1 MHSVSTCLAAAILFV
16 SFPVLSQPTL
26 GLDRRPEAPRDFLAA
41 ASKPIDGHRVG
52 PTAEQAQAF
61 EQLLPAR
68 LELMSRVAA
77 KFGPQ
82 LLEGP
87 EGRPERFRNFMAD
100 AHTAPSAVLER
111 LLGSASTVRQF
122 GEGLVQAKASPSYKA
137 LGDDRNLTFVPV
149 GPCRIADSRE
159 ATLGKLNSGV
169 ARQYKNWAEPS
180 QGGNAGCNEFSGV
193 RRGAKGAIALTVT
206 VVGAGGPG
214 YLTLRPVGSL
224 ALTSVINFDA
234 KQVLANSTVVTMT
247 GAGQATPDFEIV
259 PAVFGGSG
267 QVHVVLDLLGFYVAS
282 EPTMLECNF
291 TTVISITSTFSG
303 SKFTLVP
310 ACATGFSLTGIRCT
324 NNSSGGAQLQGIYFQ
339 DDGGYCEWFQPAP
352 GSITYEAAGR
362 CCRVPGQIGP
372 RFP

>member
-1 MHSVSTCLAAAILFV
+1 MCLAVTI
-16 SFPVLSQPTL
+16 
-26 GLDRRPEAPRDFLAA
+26 LAA
-41 ASKPIDGHRVG
+41 ASSASSQPIPGADRLAQAKPEVLTPVLKTIERDRAG
-52 PTAEQAQAF
+52 PTEEQARVF
-61 EQLLPAR
+61 EQRLPAR
-68 LELMSRVAA
+68 MELISRVAA
-77 KFGPQ
+77 KFKP
-82 LLEGP
+82 LLVTGQD
-87 EGRPERFRNFMAD
+87 GSPERFRNFMSD
-100 AHTAPSAVLER
+100 AHTVPSSVLEK
-111 LLGSASTVRQF
+111 LLVVATTPEQF
-122 GEGLVQAKASPSYKA
+122 GEGLLQAKASPAYKA

-149 GPCRIADSRE
+149 GPCRIADSRSS
-159 ATLGKLNSGV
+159 TLGKLSSGS

-193 RRGAKGAIALTVT
+193 RRGAKGAVALTVT
-206 VVGAGGPG
+206 VTGADGPG

-224 ALTSVINFDA
+224 ALTSVINFSANQD
-234 KQVLANSTVVTMT
+234 LANSTVVTMT